1 MHRRRSVGTPDY
13 RVAKSP
19 PNCRNKRSANAA
31 LTAAT
36 SEAVNGSEE
45 TTSAHTEPAM
55 SSRPKTDQV
64 PPAVSTTT
72 ALRIRGMNEGRS
84 IFVSRQARTN
94 RAGSGRTQAP
104 TALRFTRATVSTK
117 AVAIVTTH
125 TDSERRGHHGTQHP
139 RLGLHAGDHPAEYSQ
154 DKSNDAASAR
164 KPTPPTATLTVQRE
178 SSIVPP
184 NPQGKFRQPRLGTSM
199 STACTG
205 VRPPE
210 QQWFEGFS
218 EPNATDGLRRAHQ
231 ATELP

>member
-13 RVAKSP
+13 RAAKSP

-55 SSRPKTDQV
+55 SSRPKTDQA

-72 ALRIRGMNEGRS
+72 ALRTRGMNEGRS

-117 AVAIVTTH
+117 AVAIVTT
-125 TDSERRGHHGTQHP
+125 TPIVNGAVIMAPSAQASGCT
-139 RLGLHAGDHPAEYSQ
+139 PAI
-154 DKSNDAASAR
+154 
-164 KPTPPTATLTVQRE
+164 TPPNILRTRATT
-178 SSIVPP
+178 PP
-184 NPQGKFRQPRLGTSM
+184 APEKRRRL
-199 STACTG
+199 
-205 VRPPE
+205 PP
-210 QQWFEGFS
+210 
-218 EPNATDGLRRAHQ
+218 P
-231 ATELP
+231 